1 MFKLLWNNPHPPKGR
16 EDADLTID
24 GERMQMLAEHFPIGK
39 KIRYFPEFQRDIVF
53 HTIIIAWRVND
64 HYIYS
69 REAIERDGEGMPTAF
84 IVGEKKTRLPLEKVR
99 RLQLM
104 VPDTTD
110 MERSLDYVRRAA
122 LGRNGQF
129 VRGNAITLISDTCHR
144 GIPSVDTQ
152 VDSRLRMKDGP
163 YADSQMILLRPELA
177 TLAIADQRQKA
188 RVPSHIPVSLYLKD
202 DAPPVGCILGDFSD
216 VSLRL
221 IAAPGQPTLPPMKVS
236 DKVVVILNLGDA
248 ASIYRIRG
256 TRVPR
261 GGGRLRH
268 QAEAALQGWRLLPHQ
283 DDGHPGDQDGAAEP
297 ALLKFSKGSRS
308 SVRR

>member
-1 MFKLLWNNPHPPKGR
+1 MFKLWSNPRPPGGR
-16 EDADLTID
+16 EEDKDQAID
-24 GERMQMLAEHFPIGK
+24 GEHLKMLGEHFSIGR

-64 HYIYS
+64 HYVYA
-69 REAIERDGEGMPTAF
+69 REAIEKDDEGTPTAF
-84 IVGEKKTRLPLEKVR
+84 LVGEKRTRLPLGKVK

-110 MERSLDYVRRAA
+110 MERSLDYVRRAS

-129 VRGNAITLISDTCHR
+129 VRGNAITLISDTCQR

-152 VDSRLRMKDGP
+152 VVSRIRMKDGP
-163 YADSQMILLRPELA
+163 YADNQMVLIRPELD
-177 TLAIADQRQKA
+177 TLTIADQRQKA
-188 RVPSHIPVSLYLKD
+188 RVASHVPVSLYLKD

-221 IAAPGQPTLPPMKVS
+221 LVASDQKALPPMKVN

-256 TRVPR
+256 SVFRTAADSCVI
-261 GGGRLRH
+261 RLK
-268 QAEAALQGWRLLPHQ
+268 QFYKDGDFSPIKTMDILEIKTGLLN
-283 DDGHPGDQDGAAEP
+283 
-297 ALLKFSKGSRS
+297 LRF
-308 SVRR
+308 

>member
-1 MFKLLWNNPHPPKGR
+1 MFKLWSNPRPPGGR
-16 EDADLTID
+16 EEDKDQAID
-24 GERMQMLAEHFPIGK
+24 GERLKMLAEHFSIGR

-64 HYIYS
+64 HYVYA
-69 REAIERDGEGMPTAF
+69 REAIEKDDEGTPTGF
-84 IVGEKKTRLPLEKVR
+84 LVGEKKTRLPLGKVK

-110 MERSLDYVRRAA
+110 MERSLDYVRRAS

-129 VRGNAITLISDTCHR
+129 VRGNAITLISDTCQR

-152 VDSRLRMKDGP
+152 VVSRIRMKDGP
-163 YADSQMILLRPELA
+163 YADNQMVLIRPELD
-177 TLAIADQRQKA
+177 TLTIADQRQKA
-188 RVPSHIPVSLYLKD
+188 RVASHVPVSLYLKD

-221 IAAPGQPTLPPMKVS
+221 LVAPDQKTLPPMKVN

-256 TRVPR
+256 SVFRTAADSCVI
-261 GGGRLRH
+261 RLK
-268 QAEAALQGWRLLPHQ
+268 QLYKDGDFSPIKTMDVLEIKTGLLN
-283 DDGHPGDQDGAAEP
+283 
-297 ALLKFSKGSRS
+297 LRF
-308 SVRR
+308 

>member
-1 MFKLLWNNPHPPKGR
+1 MAMFKLWSNPRPPGGPDEGKEPG
-16 EDADLTID
+16 ID
-24 GERMQMLAEHFPIGK
+24 GERMRMLAEHFPIGK

-69 REAIERDGEGMPTAF
+69 REAVEKDGEGMPTAF
-84 IVGEKKTRLPLEKVR
+84 LVGEKKTRLPLAKVR

-122 LGRNGQF
+122 LGPNGQF
-129 VRGNAITLISDTCHR
+129 VRGNAITLISDTCHQ

-163 YADSQMILLRPELA
+163 YADNQMILLRPELD

-202 DAPPVGCILGDFSD
+202 ATPPVGCILGDFSD

-221 IAAPGQPTLPPMKVS
+221 KAAPGQALPPMKVN

-248 ASIYRIRG
+248 ASIYRI
-256 TRVPR
+256 
-261 GGGRLRH
+261 GGSVFRTAADACVIKLKQLYKDGDFSPIKTMDILEIKTGLLNLR
-268 QAEAALQGWRLLPHQ
+268 
-283 DDGHPGDQDGAAEP
+283 
-297 ALLKFSKGSRS
+297 F
-308 SVRR
+308 

>member
-16 EDADLTID
+16 EEGADVALD
-24 GERMQMLAEHFPIGK
+24 GDRMKMLGEHFPIGR

-64 HYIYS
+64 HYVYS
-69 REAIERDGEGMPTAF
+69 REAIQTDGDGTPLAF
-84 IVGEKKTRLPLEKVR
+84 LVGEKKTRLALDKVR

-110 MERSLDYVRRAA
+110 MERSLDYIRRAT

-129 VRGNAITLISDTCHR
+129 VRGNAITLIADTCKR

-152 VDSRLRMKDGP
+152 VDSRIRMKDGP
-163 YADSQMILLRPELA
+163 YADNQMILLRPDLD
-177 TLAIADQRQKA
+177 TLQIADQRQKA
-188 RVPSHIPVSLYLKD
+188 RVQSHVPVNLYLKE

-221 IAAPGQPTLPPMKVS
+221 KAAPGQAIPPLKVN
-236 DKVVVILNLGDA
+236 DKVVVVINLGDA
-248 ASIYRIRG
+248 ASTYRI
-256 TRVPR
+256 
-261 GGGRLRH
+261 
-268 QAEAALQGWRLLPHQ
+268 
-283 DDGHPGDQDGAAEP
+283 
-297 ALLKFSKGSRS
+297 KGSVFRAAADACVIKLKQLYKDGDFS
-308 SVRR
+308 AIKTMDVLEIKTGLLNLRL

>member
-1 MFKLLWNNPHPPKGR
+1 MFKLWNNPSPPGGHDEKNVVI
-16 EDADLTID
+16 DA
-24 GERMQMLAEHFPIGK
+24 ERMKMLSEHFPIGR
-39 KIRYFPEFQRDIVF
+39 KIRYFPEYQRDIVF

-64 HYIYS
+64 HYVYA
-69 REAIERDGEGMPTAF
+69 REAIQMDGDGMPEAF
-84 IVGEKKTRLPLEKVR
+84 MVGERKSRIPLSKVK

-110 MERSLDYVRRAA
+110 MERSLDYVRRAT

-163 YADSQMILLRPELA
+163 YADNQMILLRPDLD
-177 TLAIADQRQKA
+177 TLTIADQRQKA
-188 RVPSHIPVSLYLKD
+188 RVPSHVPVSLYLKED
-202 DAPPVGCILGDFSD
+202 MPPVGCILGDFSD

-221 IAAPGQPTLPPMKVS
+221 LVAPDQKTLPPMKAN
-236 DKVVVILNLGDA
+236 DKVVVILNLGDV

-256 TRVPR
+256 TVFRTAADSCVI
-261 GGGRLRH
+261 RLK
-268 QAEAALQGWRLLPHQ
+268 QLYKDGDFSPIKTMDILEIKTGLLN
-283 DDGHPGDQDGAAEP
+283 
-297 ALLKFSKGSRS
+297 LRF
-308 SVRR
+308 